1 MISVSFLEG
10 PLVDDDDGG
19 GDDGGADDVVV
30 VDLLASMMVLLE
42 AAEFEQ
48 RLPANYLRSLNPQ
61 HQQQLWRPPQNLAP
75 MMEEAVDDD
84 VILEE
89 GVMILAE
96 AVDSTLMEDVVRL
109 LVERM
114 ETKEVVEDLLQFR
127 YLRQ

>member
-1 MISVSFLEG
+1 M
-10 PLVDDDDGG
+10 
-19 GDDGGADDVVV
+19 
-30 VDLLASMMVLLE
+30 
-42 AAEFEQ
+42 
-48 RLPANYLRSLNPQ
+48 
-61 HQQQLWRPPQNLAP
+61 AP

-96 AVDSTLMEDVVRL
+96 AVDSTLMVGVVRL

>member
-19 GDDGGADDVVV
+19 GDDGGAADVVV

-48 RLPANYLRSLNPQ
+48 RSPANCLRSLKPQ
-61 HQQQLWRPPQNLAP
+61 QQQQLWRPPQNLAP

-114 ETKEVVEDLLQFR
+114 ETEGGVEDLLQFR

>member
-42 AAEFEQ
+42 AAAFEQ
-48 RLPANYLRSLNPQ
+48 RSPANCLRSLKP
-61 HQQQLWRPPQNLAP
+61 QQQLWRPPQNLAP

-96 AVDSTLMEDVVRL
+96 AVDSTLMVGL

-114 ETKEVVEDLLQFR
+114 ETEEVVEGLLQFR

>member
-1 MISVSFLEG
+1 MEE

-19 GDDGGADDVVV
+19 DGGADDVVV

-48 RLPANYLRSLNPQ
+48 RSPANCLRSLKPQ
-61 HQQQLWRPPQNLAP
+61 QQQLWRPPQNLAP

>member
-48 RLPANYLRSLNPQ
+48 RLPANCLRSLKP
-61 HQQQLWRPPQNLAP
+61 QQQLWRPPQNLAP

>member
-1 MISVSFLEG
+1 M
-10 PLVDDDDGG
+10 
-19 GDDGGADDVVV
+19 
-30 VDLLASMMVLLE
+30 
-42 AAEFEQ
+42 
-48 RLPANYLRSLNPQ
+48 
-61 HQQQLWRPPQNLAP
+61 AP

>member
-19 GDDGGADDVVV
+19 DGGADDVVV

-48 RLPANYLRSLNPQ
+48 RSPANCLRSLKPQ
-61 HQQQLWRPPQNLAP
+61 QQQLWRPPQNLAP

-96 AVDSTLMEDVVRL
+96 AVDSTLMVGL

-114 ETKEVVEDLLQFR
+114 ETEEVVEDLLQFR

>member
-10 PLVDDDDGG
+10 PLVDDDGGG

-48 RLPANYLRSLNPQ
+48 RSPANCLRSLKPQ
-61 HQQQLWRPPQNLAP
+61 KQLWRPPQNLAP

>member
-48 RLPANYLRSLNPQ
+48 RLPANCLRSLKPQ

-96 AVDSTLMEDVVRL
+96 AVDSTLMVGL

-114 ETKEVVEDLLQFR
+114 ETEEVVEDLLQFR

>member
-1 MISVSFLEG
+1 MISVSFLEE

-19 GDDGGADDVVV
+19 DGGADDVVV

-48 RLPANYLRSLNPQ
+48 RSPANCLRSLKPQ
-61 HQQQLWRPPQNLAP
+61 KQLWRPPQNLAP

-96 AVDSTLMEDVVRL
+96 AVDSTLMVGL

-114 ETKEVVEDLLQFR
+114 ETEEVVEDLLQFR